1 MLKKHLFLLFIMV
14 MALASANATTF
25 KRHNAYVE
33 KKMQNIFDTG
43 DKVYYLNSG
52 FLFQFDKATSSTTAL
67 HRQNVLSDNRISN
80 IYYDWENR
88 LLFVAYVNSNI
99 DVIDSSGKVTN
110 ISNIKD
116 KVVAVHGYS
125 LSNGE
130 PNTYVGK
137 AINDIN
143 FGNGKAY
150 VATGYGFVIIDE
162 ETLRVVKN
170 HEVRQT
176 ITVNTVCPMGDLL
189 LFFSNNYCYYGDPN
203 DSDPSNNFQRVSGS
217 FGDCKSYPLNDHS
230 VFLFGSSSG
239 LHRYDFSS
247 GTPTLTNLLT
257 VKISNV
263 QKTPT
268 GFIANFTSDVT
279 TTSYY
284 TVNAD
289 GTSTSKQLSVI
300 VRASS
305 DPLGDGTVWVTD
317 ANGLHINGNTTYYKM
332 NSLTTDAPYW
342 LKYNAT
348 MDKLYAGISG
358 PVVDIYGASQMTV
371 ANVINTYDGV
381 NWADATAYTAA
392 GGGYEFVFNPTDP
405 HTYMRAGWS
414 NKGIFK
420 ITNDVRK
427 LTYTASNSP
436 IGLVKPHPAFD
447 NYGNLWVISQIPDT
461 FPTPCVVLPKNK
473 VANNSV
479 SKSDWFVLNR
489 LKSIISGKAQNS
501 RFIVASK
508 NNVKIYSDCDYA
520 PQKAIQGHIF
530 CWDNGSEDPTVDN
543 YMLANI
549 ASFIDQNN
557 GQIKWE
563 YLRHFEEDKNG
574 MIWVGHTTGIFA
586 FDPDV
591 VFDELPRAYRPIVI
605 KSNERKKTYLCEGY
619 SVYDIGVD
627 RNNNKWIATDNGLYF
642 VSPDGSELFN
652 HYTTENSDILSNNVY
667 SVECDTVHDRVYI
680 YTDNGFAEYIP
691 QGDAA
696 AINFDNVYAFPN
708 PVEPDFTGMIKIAG
722 LMDNSFVTVTDRN
735 NNVVASF
742 GPVMGSAFWDGS
754 GADGERVSTGIY
766 NIYVAQ
772 GAQPAINGTPHTTV
786 MIIK

>member
-1 MLKKHLFLLFIMV
+1 MLKKHLVFLLLAV
-14 MALASANATTF
+14 MALASANASTW
-25 KRHNAYVE
+25 KMHYAYVE

-52 FLFQFDKATSSTTAL
+52 NLFQFDKATTNTIAL
-67 HRQNVLSDNRISN
+67 NRQNVLSDNQISN

-88 LLFVAYVNSNI
+88 LLFVAYANSNI
-99 DVIDSSGKVTN
+99 DVIDNNSKVTN

-116 KVVAVHGYS
+116 HIVAVHAYS
-125 LSNGE
+125 LTNNE
-130 PNTYVGK
+130 PYKYVGK
-137 AINDIN
+137 AINDIT

-150 VATGYGFVIIDE
+150 VATGYGFVVIDE
-162 ETLRVVKN
+162 ETLRVERNYEAK
-170 HEVRQT
+170 QSAT
-176 ITVNTVCPMGDLL
+176 INTVCRMGDMLL
-189 LFFSNNYCYYGDPN
+189 VFSNNRCYYGNPDDP
-203 DSDPSNNFQRVSGS
+203 DPINNFTSSTGAFS
-217 FGDCKSYPLNDHS
+217 DCKSYPINDHS
-230 VFLFGSSSG
+230 VFVFGSSSG

-247 GTPTLTNLLT
+247 GTPTLNNLLT

-268 GFIANFTSDVT
+268 GYIANFTSDVT
-279 TTSYY
+279 TTGYY
-284 TVNAD
+284 TVDAEA
-289 GTSTSKQLSVI
+289 TSASKLLSVI

-305 DPLGDGTVWVTD
+305 DPNGDGTVWVTD
-317 ANGLHINGNTTYYKM
+317 ANGLHINGNTAYYKM
-332 NSLTTDAPYW
+332 NCLTTDAPYW
-342 LKYNAT
+342 LKYNAA
-348 MDKLYAGISG
+348 MNKLYVGVSG
-358 PVVDIYGASQMTV
+358 PIIGIYTSSTH
-371 ANVINTYDGV
+371 ANVINTYDGM

-405 HTYMRAGWS
+405 HTYVRTSWS
-414 NKGIFK
+414 KGIFK
-420 ITNDVRK
+420 VTDDERK
-427 LTYTASNSP
+427 LTYTSSNSK
-436 IGLVKPHPAFD
+436 IGTYKPHPAYD
-447 NYGNLWVISQIPDT
+447 NYGNLWAISQ
-461 FPTPCVVLPKNK
+461 FPAASITTPCVVLPKEYADKNT
-473 VANNSV
+473 V
-479 SKSDWFVLNR
+479 SKTQWFQPSAVTAV
-489 LKSIISGKAQNS
+489 ISGQFQNS
-501 RFIVASK
+501 RFIVSKK

-520 PQKAIQGHIF
+520 PGKPIQGHLL
-530 CWDNGSEDPTVDN
+530 CWDNGSEDPTIDD
-543 YMLANI
+543 YTLANI

-563 YLRHFEEDKNG
+563 YLRHFEEDKDG
-574 MIWVGHTTGIFA
+574 MIWVGHTTGLFA

-591 VFDELPRAYRPIVI
+591 VFDEIPRAIRPLTT
-605 KSNERKKTYLCEGY
+605 KSSEGKGYLCEGY
-619 SVYDIGVD
+619 SVADIGVD

-652 HYTTENSDILSNNVY
+652 HYTTENSDIPSNNVY

-708 PVEPDFTGMIKIAG
+708 PVEPDFTGMIKIG
-722 LMDNSFVTVTDRN
+722 ELMDNSFVTVTDRN

-754 GADGERVSTGIY
+754 GADGERVPTGIY

>member
-1 MLKKHLFLLFIMV
+1 
-14 MALASANATTF
+14 
-25 KRHNAYVE
+25 
-33 KKMQNIFDTG
+33 MQSIFDTG

-52 FLFQFDKATSSTTAL
+52 NLFQFDKATTNTIAL
-67 HRQNVLSDNRISN
+67 NRQNVLSDNHITN
-80 IYYDWENR
+80 IYYDWEKK
-88 LLFVAYVNSNI
+88 LLFVAYANSNI
-99 DVIDSSGKVTN
+99 DVINNEGKVTN

-116 KVVAVHGYS
+116 HVVAVHAYS

-130 PNTYVGK
+130 PYRYVGK
-137 AINDIN
+137 AISDIT

-150 VATGYGFVIIDE
+150 IATGYGFVVIDE
-162 ETLRVVKN
+162 ETLKVERN
-170 HEVRQT
+170 HEVKQSAT
-176 ITVNTVCPMGDLL
+176 INSVCLMGDKMLI
-189 LFFSNNYCYYGDPN
+189 FSNNRCYYGDPN
-203 DSDPSNNFQRVSGS
+203 DPDPLNNFQSETGAFADS
-217 FGDCKSYPLNDHS
+217 KTYPINDHS
-230 VFLFGSSSG
+230 VFVFGSTTG

-263 QKTPT
+263 QKTST
-268 GFIANFTSDVT
+268 GFIANFTSDVN

-284 TVNAD
+284 TVNAE

-317 ANGLHINGNTTYYKM
+317 ANGLHVNGSTAYYKM
-332 NSLTTDAPYW
+332 NSMTTDAPHW

-348 MDKLYAGISG
+348 LNKLYAGVSG
-358 PVVDIYGASQMTV
+358 PIIGIYTSYTH
-371 ANVINTYDGV
+371 ANVINTYDGM

-392 GGGYEFVFNPTDP
+392 GGGWEFVFDPTDP
-405 HTYMRAGWS
+405 HTYVRTSW

-420 ITNDVRK
+420 VTDDVRK
-427 LTYTASNSP
+427 ITYTTSNSK
-436 IGLVKPHPAFD
+436 IGSHKPHPAFD
-447 NYGNLWVISQIPDT
+447 KYGNLWVVSQYPASNA
-461 FPTPCVVLPKNK
+461 TPCVVLPKAK
-473 VANNSV
+473 VAASSV
-479 SKSDWFVLNR
+479 AKADWFQPSAVT
-489 LKSIISGKAQNS
+489 SVVSGQFQNS
-501 RFIVASK
+501 RFIVSSK

-520 PQKAIQGHIF
+520 PGKPIQGHVL

-543 YMLANI
+543 YNFANI
-549 ASFIDQNN
+549 SSFVDQNN

-563 YLRHFEEDKNG
+563 YLRHFEEDKDG

-586 FDPDV
+586 FDPAV
-591 VFDELPRAYRPIVI
+591 AFDEIPRAIRPLTV
-605 KSNERKKTYLCEGY
+605 KSSEGKGYLCAGY
-619 SVYDIGVD
+619 SVNDIGVD

-652 HYTTENSDILSNNVY
+652 HFTTENSDLPSDNVY
-667 SVECDTVHDRVYI
+667 TVECDTVHDCVYI
-680 YTDNGFAEYIP
+680 FTDNGFAEYMP

-696 AINFDNVYAFPN
+696 ALSFDNVYAFPN

-722 LMDNSFVTVTDRN
+722 LMENSFVTVTDRN
-735 NNVVASF
+735 NNVVANF

-754 GADGERVSTGIY
+754 DANGERVPTGIY
-766 NIYVAQ
+766 NIYAAQ
-772 GAQPAINGTPHTTV
+772 GAQPAINGTPHATV

>member
-1 MLKKHLFLLFIMV
+1 MLKKHLVFLLLAV
-14 MALASANATTF
+14 MAIAGANASTW
-25 KRHNAYVE
+25 KIHNAYVE
-33 KKMQNIFDTG
+33 KKMQSIFDTG

-52 FLFQFDKATSSTTAL
+52 NLFQFDKATTNTIAL
-67 HRQNVLSDNRISN
+67 NRQNVLSDNHITN
-80 IYYDWENR
+80 IYYDWESR
-88 LLFVAYVNSNI
+88 LLFVAYANSNI
-99 DVIDSSGKVTN
+99 DVINNEGKVTN

-116 KVVAVHGYS
+116 HVVAVHAYS

-130 PNTYVGK
+130 PYRYVGK
-137 AINDIN
+137 AISDIT

-150 VATGYGFVIIDE
+150 IATGYGFVVIDE
-162 ETLRVVKN
+162 ETLKVERN
-170 HEVRQT
+170 HEVKQSAT
-176 ITVNTVCPMGDLL
+176 INSVCLMGDKLL
-189 LFFSNNYCYYGDPN
+189 IFSNNRCYYGDPN
-203 DSDPSNNFQRVSGS
+203 DPDPLNNFPSETGAFS
-217 FGDCKSYPLNDHS
+217 DSKSYPINDHS
-230 VFLFGSSSG
+230 VFVFGSSTG

-263 QKTPT
+263 QKTTT

-284 TVNAD
+284 TINAE

-317 ANGLHINGNTTYYKM
+317 ANGLHVNGSTAYYKM
-332 NSLTTDAPYW
+332 NSMTTDAPHW

-348 MDKLYAGISG
+348 LNKLYAGVSG
-358 PVVDIYGASQMTV
+358 PIIGIYTSYTH
-371 ANVINTYDGV
+371 ANVINTYDGM

-392 GGGYEFVFNPTDP
+392 GGGWEFVFDPTDP
-405 HTYMRAGWS
+405 HTYVRTSW

-420 ITNDVRK
+420 VTDDVRK
-427 LTYTASNSP
+427 ITYTTSNSK
-436 IGLVKPHPAFD
+436 IGSHKPHPAFD
-447 NYGNLWVISQIPDT
+447 KYGNLWVVSQYPASNA
-461 FPTPCVVLPKNK
+461 TPCVVLPKAK
-473 VANNSV
+473 VAASSV
-479 SKSDWFVLNR
+479 AKADWFQPSAVT
-489 LKSIISGKAQNS
+489 SVVSGQFQNS
-501 RFIVASK
+501 RFIVSSK

-520 PQKAIQGHIF
+520 PGKPIQGHVL

-543 YMLANI
+543 YNFANI
-549 ASFIDQNN
+549 SSFVDQNN

-563 YLRHFEEDKNG
+563 YLRHFEEDKDG

-586 FDPDV
+586 FDPAV
-591 VFDELPRAYRPIVI
+591 AFDEIPRAIRPLTV
-605 KSNERKKTYLCEGY
+605 KSSEGKGYLCAGY
-619 SVYDIGVD
+619 SVNDIGVD

-652 HYTTENSDILSNNVY
+652 HFTTENSDLPSDNVY
-667 SVECDTVHDRVYI
+667 TVECDTVHDCVYI
-680 YTDNGFAEYIP
+680 FTDNGFAEYMP

-696 AINFDNVYAFPN
+696 ALSFDNVYAFPN

-722 LMDNSFVTVTDRN
+722 LMENSFVTVTDRN
-735 NNVVASF
+735 NNVVANF

-754 GADGERVSTGIY
+754 GADGERVPTGIY
-766 NIYVAQ
+766 NIYAAQ
-772 GAQPAINGTPHTTV
+772 GAQPAINGTPHATV